1 MDMDIDMDVD
11 MEMVDMDMDKQGLG
25 PKGSSV
31 DSILSFFNN
40 LPKTKQKTWNSEG
53 SKIIKIYEG
62 SLSSSISNTHH
73 RRTGEEGLLGN

>member
-1 MDMDIDMDVD
+1 MLCFLYLKSRGFKDFKYDMDMDIDMDVD

-40 LPKTKQKTWNSEG
+40 PPKTKQKT
-53 SKIIKIYEG
+53 
-62 SLSSSISNTHH
+62 
-73 RRTGEEGLLGN
+73 